1 MVKLAQ
7 LFWTI
12 FVATGA
18 VADRFGNVLEL
29 RTNSSYLVEA
39 ETTVFLPELP
49 ESHEPYAIIWTALE
63 DLEEDVLV
71 QATGVNN
78 GPGCGGSSEQW
89 CIFASVNLGN
99 SFPEEKRELFA
110 PGFAMTP
117 GPSYKIHC
125 MATEITAS
133 ERLFSADIRNRQV

>member
-1 MVKLAQ
+1 M
-7 LFWTI
+7 
-12 FVATGA
+12 
-18 VADRFGNVLEL
+18 
-29 RTNSSYLVEA
+29 
-39 ETTVFLPELP
+39 
-49 ESHEPYAIIWTALE
+49 
-63 DLEEDVLV
+63 LV

-99 SFPEEKRELFA
+99 GFPEEKREIFA

-125 MATEITAS
+125 MAIEITAS
-133 ERLFSADIRNRQV
+133 KRLFSANNRKRQI